1 MRDGE
6 PFSLLSAGLQKLW
19 SASTEDLDCLEEG
32 ERKKKKKGKRGEG
45 GERERKNEN
54 LVDDLWP

>member
-32 ERKKKKKGKRGEG
+32 ERKKKKERGER
-45 GERERKNEN
+45 GERERENEN